1 MAKIAPFAGLRYA
14 PAYHAAYPRLV
25 TPPYDI
31 ISPREQTRFYRSHPL
46 NFIRLELGRTR
57 PTDQPS
63 NNRYTRAQQTLTDW
77 LRRGV
82 LRRDPQPA
90 LYLLE
95 TRYAAPDGKRRC
107 FTGLFAGVFLEP
119 FGEGKVLPHEQT
131 FAGPRTDR
139 FNLLCATGVSFSP
152 VLALYRDPAQT
163 LTRLYGRVRRRSADV
178 AFRDWA
184 GSRHHLW
191 VIRQPKL
198 VASIRKE
205 FLGKR
210 LLIADGHH
218 RYLTALR
225 YRREC
230 GAQAGPEADYVMTC
244 LAEMHDPG
252 LLVLPVI
259 RLVSGVAP
267 ERWRDFDRKLPEYF
281 DVEPVPPG
289 KLLEAQ
295 QTAQGPG
302 PVIGFLGRGGRTA
315 CLLRPRLPQ
324 LERLSD
330 PRMTGHSRVYGR
342 LDVVVLNHGL
352 LETLLGLKPGEEAG
366 RLRFTKNPQEARLC
380 VAGRKAQAAFFPSQP
395 NVDAVWD
402 LARQGETLPQKS
414 TYFLPK
420 IISGLVMNPL
430 GLRK

>member
-14 PAYHAAYPRLV
+14 PAYHRAFPRLV

-31 ISPREQTRFYRSHPL
+31 ISSREQTRFYRSHPL
-46 NFIRLELGRTR
+46 NFIRLELGRTK
-57 PTDQPS
+57 PTDQPA
-63 NNRYTRAQQTLTDW
+63 NNRYTRANQTLTDW
-77 LRRGV
+77 LQRGV

-90 LYLLE
+90 MYLLA
-95 TRYAAPDGKRRC
+95 TKYLAPDGKFRS

-119 FGEGKVLPHEQT
+119 FGEGKILPHEQT
-131 FAGPRTDR
+131 FAGPRADR

-152 VLALYRDPAQT
+152 VLALYRDHAQT
-163 LTRLYGRVRRRSADV
+163 LARLFSRVRRRAADIS
-178 AFRDWA
+178 FRDWA
-184 GSRHHLW
+184 GSRHQLW

-198 VASIRKE
+198 VTDIRKE

-225 YRREC
+225 YRQEC

-259 RLVSGVAP
+259 RLISGVSAG
-267 ERWRDFDRKLPEYF
+267 RWREFNRKLADYF
-281 DVEPVPPG
+281 DVEPVAPAR
-289 KLLEAQ
+289 LLEAQ
-295 QTAQGPG
+295 KTATGPG
-302 PVIGFLGRGGRTA
+302 PVIGFLGQRGKAA

-324 LERLSD
+324 LERLAD
-330 PRMTGHSRVYGR
+330 RRLTGHSRVYGR
-342 LDVVVLNHGL
+342 LDVVVLNQWL

-366 RLRFTKNPQEARLC
+366 RLRFTKNPQEARRW
-380 VAGRKAQAAFFPSQP
+380 VASRKIQAAFFPSQP

-420 IISGLVMNPL
+420 IISGLVMNPV
-430 GLRK
+430 GLKV